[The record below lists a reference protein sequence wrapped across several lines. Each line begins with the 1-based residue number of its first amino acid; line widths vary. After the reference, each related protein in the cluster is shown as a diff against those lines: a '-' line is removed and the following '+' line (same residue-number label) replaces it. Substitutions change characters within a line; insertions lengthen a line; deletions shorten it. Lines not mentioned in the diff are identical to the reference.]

1 MGAIRIFFVGLLI
14 FSLSLASCERQTEYG
29 VNMEYG
35 SIFYN
40 DGNKNTPV
48 DKSNISFDKNGG
60 TVELHLFAPY
70 YNSHYPLFA
79 VREYEKGDLKPIVS
93 SWMTAEV
100 IDETEQDY
108 QTDGGVCKGTVSTVR
123 ITADANLSRSD
134 RAETIA
140 IIADHL
146 LGVYVAR
153 ITITQ
158 EN

>member
-1 MGAIRIFFVGLLI
+1 MMKAIRIFIVGLI
-14 FSLSLASCERQTEYG
+14 FSLSLASCERPTEYG

-40 DGNKNTPV
+40 DGNENTPV

-70 YNSHYPLFA
+70 YNSHYPLFG
-79 VREYEKGDLKPIVS
+79 VRKYDDGELKLIVS
-93 SWMTAEV
+93 SWLAAEV
-100 IDETEQDY
+100 IDETGQDY
-108 QTDGGVCKGTVSTVR
+108 QVDGESHKGTASTIR
-123 ITADANLSRSD
+123 ITVDANSSRSK
-134 RAETIA
+134 RTETIA
-140 IIADHL
+140 VVADYL

-158 EN
+158 GN